1 MKNLKDLFKTVMPQ
15 YFMYMGPRRTHC
27 VAKFEVL
34 SPTRVQ
40 FKLNPKFDK
49 FIIDLEDP
57 EGTGTIRVKDGV
69 LQLDHKVFGAMEFI
83 PMTRGTNFKIDF
95 NGLKGLSKKG
105 IVLFNPHA
113 PFYQQL
119 YKVRV
124 NGDVIEFLDF
134 SVPSNGVVTT
144 VSKSE
149 VKDKVHYGIGKE
161 VFNVI
166 TDRGENDM
174 TVLLPYIYK
183 PSKFLTEQYEESLE
197 ILSRLNSMN
206 TKF

>member
-83 PMTRGTNFKIDF
+83 PMTRGTNHF
-95 NGLKGLSKKG
+95 
-105 IVLFNPHA
+105 LFPI
-113 PFYQQL
+113 
-119 YKVRV
+119 
-124 NGDVIEFLDF
+124 IE
-134 SVPSNGVVTT
+134 
-144 VSKSE
+144 
-149 VKDKVHYGIGKE
+149 
-161 VFNVI
+161 
-166 TDRGENDM
+166 DRLCFFF
-174 TVLLPYIYK
+174 VLLALMLTL
-183 PSKFLTEQYEESLE
+183 FLKISASCSSFQPEQFGPFRFLCFEQWLH
-197 ILSRLNSMN
+197 RPRRVRCWV
-206 TKF
+206 